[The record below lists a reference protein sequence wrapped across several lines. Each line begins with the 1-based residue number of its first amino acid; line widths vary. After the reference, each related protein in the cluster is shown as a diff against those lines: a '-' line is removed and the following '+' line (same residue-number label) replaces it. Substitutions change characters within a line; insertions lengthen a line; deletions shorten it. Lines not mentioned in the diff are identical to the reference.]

1 MQSEIN
7 KTVKNYKQKLK
18 IKHPEL
24 SDYKI
29 KKLIKDK
36 KICLEQEIKEY
47 LELFYELFNQQNFKK
62 AIRYIDLLKNELKGF
77 PKPLAK
83 YLNKNFFPEYR
94 KFLKFL
100 ENPFKEKLER
110 TNNKLENYLGNTL
123 DKHTKKIY
131 RTPEGLFAYIMSRK
145 DGWIENRNQDLT
157 N

>member
-77 PKPLAK
+77 PKLLSE

-100 ENPFKEKLER
+100 KNPFKEKLER
-110 TNNKLENYLGNTL
+110 TNNKLENY
-123 DKHTKKIY
+123 
-131 RTPEGLFAYIMSRK
+131 
-145 DGWIENRNQDLT
+145 
-157 N
+157 